1 MSLMGKTGEIVENTI
16 YILNIYGKGPI
27 EKQELSP
34 RKFHFQPS
42 KQNAL
47 LDPRAAVTI
56 ESIAASFNNI
66 EFGDFSFPRA
76 E

>member
-1 MSLMGKTGEIVENTI
+1 MSFMGKRGEIIKNTI
-16 YILNIYGKGPI
+16 YILNILDEGPI

-34 RKFHFQPS
+34 RIFHFQPS
-42 KQNAL
+42 KQNYL

-56 ESIAASFNNI
+56 ESIAASFNNS

-76 E
+76 G